1 VIFEKQLR
9 ENFSKKVVLVGTM
22 TLLLTLLLSLEGNTL
37 FSLGILVIVTLIPNQ
52 GNNSIT

>member
-1 VIFEKQLR
+1 VIFERQLK
-9 ENFSKKVVLVGTM
+9 ENLSKKVLLVATM

-37 FSLGILVIVTLIPNQ
+37 FSLGMLVIVTLIPNQ